1 MNAVTPITTQPV
13 GVFTSRIDYL
23 ITSMHSTLTEKREV
37 GVGKR
42 VESIRVDRQH

>member
-37 GVGKR
+37 RAGKR
-42 VESIRVDRQH
+42 VESIRVDSQH

>member
-13 GVFTSRIDYL
+13 GVLTSRFDYL
-23 ITSMHSTLTEKREV
+23 ITSMHSTLTKNGRGEWE
-37 GVGKR
+37 KR